1 MRVETARSLFLS
13 KLGTAHGKF
22 STSGDGEGPLAR
34 TPDLG
39 LRNRKHVSTKW
50 SSQMEPVFEVLLGQ
64 NAVII
69 GLVVVVIVGLPWNQA

>member
-34 TPDLG
+34 TPDL
-39 LRNRKHVSTKW
+39 RNRKHVSTKW
-50 SSQMEPVFEVLLGQ
+50 SSQMEPLFQVLLGK

-69 GLVVVVIVGLPWNQA
+69 VVAWDQA